1 MTSRTTRIRRFR
13 QSFLAAS
20 LFASFAGLA
29 SGATTV
35 TNPTSDTTWTAAGN
49 PYTLTANITVPA
61 GVTLTIGPGVQVLA
75 DPASGLDIDG
85 ALVAQGTLAA
95 PITFTRSGASGKW
108 QGLSVTGTA
117 AAPGSASLAY
127 VNVSH
132 GGSCTYCADLY
143 VENSTA
149 VTVANSTFTDSATH
163 GIYAYSGSVN
173 VSDSSFT
180 NNVLNAIRYDSG
192 AANPVLARL
201 TATGNGTDAVSTG
214 SGTMTGD
221 HVWEA
226 MGLPYVMTGSLILA
240 TGGSLTI
247 SPGVEVRFSAGN
259 NGLTINGALTAV
271 ATPSTPIT
279 LTGLTA
285 IAGSWQGVQVLGGS
299 ATFDSVSIAY
309 GGFCTYCADLY
320 VQGPTV
326 QVTRSSFSNSATD
339 GIYVYSG
346 NANVSQSLFANNTRY
361 AINYQRAESNP
372 VLASLTATGN
382 GTDAVAMGSGTM
394 SGAHIWEA
402 NGIPSYV
409 VTGSQTLATGA
420 TLTIQPGVQVI
431 FLPNQGLTVQ
441 GTLNAVGLP
450 AAPISLTGTSA
461 AAGSWRGLT
470 VNGSATLDFVT
481 IAGGGGNCT
490 YCADLYVQGTTAQA
504 QVTRSSFLNSGT
516 DGIYAYTGVANVSDS
531 SFTTNTRY
539 AIQYQYASIN
549 ATLANLI
556 ATGNGTNAVAIG
568 GGTMTGAHV
577 WEATGIPYVVTGS
590 QSVAAGS
597 SLTIEP
603 GVQVTFAASTIMTV
617 AGLLRASGTA
627 ALPISLTGVVASPG
641 SWLGLVVGGSASAP
655 ASATLDYVT
664 LAHGGGSGSCTY
676 CANLYIEHGRVQITH
691 STIRDSSKDGI
702 WQYYGWG
709 SSIETSQIISNAGYG
724 VNNEQTTSTSAVQAT
739 NNWWGSASGPIST
752 CVSGGAG
759 SSVRGAVAVT
769 PFLTA
774 PNADPGLVAPG
785 DMAILSIT
793 PQRWFVPAD
802 NVTRL
807 FVKLTIR
814 NGNGQPLPGQV
825 LRLSS
830 TVGSVVDG
838 GTTDVNG
845 STFAYVSSST
855 PGDAT
860 LTATTDVATVC
871 AFARSQPSTVTFT
884 SIDSNPLRPD
894 IEAPY
899 MDGGIQIS
907 PEPITR
913 GVLTTVS
920 AKLNNKNPFPI
931 SVDASLGFA
940 QSGIGLTFGPL
951 GQVTGKII
959 PANSEGTLSVQWT
972 PVVSGRYCM
981 QLQYSAVAAAS
992 TPVLRA
998 SSVTVLAGTG
1008 AGRSQRN
1015 LNVYGGG
1022 LGDKNE
1028 KDSLNKADK
1037 AFKLVSKVPSG
1048 PTQVQK
1054 WLLGRWW
1061 DWVKDTASDISK
1073 NLGGDPPRLDYK
1085 IIALPDAKPALA
1097 ASTPDS
1103 SVSAARI
1110 AAMNA
1115 LNDALLDIVV
1125 KGRAAIVSLDRAGGA
1140 AQAND
1145 LLWNSQ
1151 QTAAILEYKKQLGNA
1166 LILAA
1171 DKTDAFLLVLTN
1183 EGVTSIPTSLADVQ
1197 AYQARLN
1204 TQGFTADEINDAH
1217 ALGYTDTDIAARL
1230 QEITSTDP
1238 TTLMGDMI
1246 PRLASESTTM
1256 RTLGNALI
1264 HPQNFPTLSISGGLT
1279 AHNVRGLATTN
1290 PNHLARIF
1298 PSVSTVE
1305 IGNPTAALATIDL
1318 RARVVDLPADWTVTL
1333 NPSSVD
1339 LNAGEQTTVTVTITP
1354 GAPVPQGIKP
1364 RIAVEGYIGTTLLGG
1379 VAVDVIVPTAVPFR
1393 MSISGDANGD
1403 GDVTVS
1409 DIFYEINNLFAG
1421 GPAPVAG
1428 DANGDGAVTVAD
1440 VFYMINYLFAAGPP
1454 PI

>member
-35 TNPTSDTTWTAAGN
+35 TNPTSDTTWTAAGS

-75 DPASGLDIDG
+75 DSAGGLDIDG

-108 QGLSVTGTA
+108 KGLSVTGTA

-143 VENSTA
+143 VENSTT
-149 VTVANSTFTDSATH
+149 VTVANSTFTDSGTH
-163 GIYAYSGSVN
+163 GIYAYSGSVD

-226 MGLPYVMTGSLILA
+226 MGLPYVVTGSLTLA

-247 SPGVEVRFSAGN
+247 SPGVEVRFSASN
-259 NGLTINGALTAV
+259 NGLTINGTLTAV

-285 IAGSWQGVQVLGGS
+285 TAGSWQGVQVLGGS

-320 VQGPTV
+320 VQGATV

-346 NANVSQSLFANNTRY
+346 NANVSQSSFANNARY
-361 AINYQRAESNP
+361 AIQYGRAESNP
-372 VLASLTATGN
+372 VLAGLTATGN

-420 TLTIQPGVQVI
+420 TLTIQPGVQVS
-431 FLPNQGLTVQ
+431 FMPGAGLMVSPQ

-461 AAGSWRGLT
+461 AAGSWQGLK
-470 VNGSATLDFVT
+470 VYGSATLDFVT
-481 IAGGGGNCT
+481 MAGGGICT
-490 YCADLYVQGTTAQA
+490 YCADLYVDGATAQA

-516 DGIYAYTGVANVSDS
+516 DGIYVYSGIANVSDS
-531 SFTTNTRY
+531 SFTNNTRY
-539 AIQYQYASIN
+539 AIQYQS
-549 ATLANLI
+549 ATANPILSNLI

-590 QSVAAGS
+590 PSVAAGS

-603 GVQVTFAASTIMTV
+603 GVQVTFAATTRMFVS
-617 AGLLRASGTA
+617 GSLRASGTA

-641 SWLGLVVGGSASAP
+641 SWQGLMIGGPPSAP
-655 ASATLDYVT
+655 ASATFDYVT
-664 LAHGGGSGSCTY
+664 LKHGGGSCTY
-676 CANLYIEHGRVQITH
+676 CANLYIEYGRVQITH
-691 STIRDSSKDGI
+691 STISDSSKNGI
-702 WQYYGWG
+702 WQYYGSG
-709 SSIETSQIISNAGYG
+709 SSIETSQIVSNAGYG
-724 VNNEQTTSTSAVQAT
+724 VDNEQTSSTSAVQAT
-739 NNWWGSASGPIST
+739 NNWWGSPSGPIST

-759 SSVRGAVAVT
+759 SSVRGAVAVS
-769 PFLTA
+769 PYLTA
-774 PNADPGLVAPG
+774 PDGDPGPVAPG

-807 FVKLTIR
+807 FVKLSIR

-855 PGDAT
+855 PGDAI

-899 MDGGIQIS
+899 MDGGIQIT

-913 GVLTTVS
+913 GVLTKVS
-920 AKLNNKNPFPI
+920 AKLHNKNAFPI

-951 GQVTGKII
+951 GEVLGKII
-959 PANSEGTLSVQWT
+959 PANSDGTIEVQWT
-972 PVVSGRYCM
+972 PVVSGHYCM
-981 QLQYSAVAAAS
+981 QLQYSAVSAAS
-992 TPVLRA
+992 APLVRT
-998 SSVTVLAGTG
+998 SSVTTLAGAG

-1085 IIALPDAKPALA
+1085 IIALPDAKPILA
-1097 ASTPDS
+1097 VTTPDPD
-1103 SVSAARI
+1103 VSAARI

-1115 LNDALLDIVV
+1115 LNDALLNIVV
-1125 KGRAAIVSLDRAGGA
+1125 QGRAAIVSLDRAGGA

-1183 EGVTSIPTSLADVQ
+1183 EGVTSIPTSLADAQ
-1197 AYQARLN
+1197 TYQARLS

-1217 ALGYTDTDIAARL
+1217 ALGYTDAQIAARL
-1230 QEITSTDP
+1230 LEITSTDP

-1305 IGNPTAALATIDL
+1305 IGNPTATLATIDL

-1354 GAPVPQGIKP
+1354 GSPVPQGIKP